1 VRGAGLEYR
10 RAAESAATL
19 ILDNGRVRLP
29 IIAGRLR
36 GRWWL
41 PASRGKILRILN
53 GTYEREQTRLFERHV
68 RPGATV
74 LDVGA
79 HVGYYTLLSAVLA
92 GPSGRVH
99 SFEPN
104 PQNADFLRR
113 HVRIN
118 RLDSVRVEQAAVSD
132 REGTARFDFGTGSG
146 TGHLADAG
154 ALEVRTLRL
163 DDYCAQHALA
173 PAALKIDVEGAEMS
187 VLQGARDMLARHRPV
202 IFLSTH
208 GPEVHRASLAL
219 LRELGYRVAPILGG
233 DVEATTEVLATPGA

>member
-1 VRGAGLEYR
+1 
-10 RAAESAATL
+10 
-19 ILDNGRVRLP
+19 VRLP

-53 GTYEREQTRLFERHV
+53 GTYEGEQTRLFEQHV

-79 HVGYYTLLSAVLA
+79 HVGYYTVLSAVLA

-99 SFEPN
+99 AFEPN
-104 PQNADFLRR
+104 PKNAEFLRR

-118 RLDSVRVEQAAVSD
+118 RLGTVRVEQAAVSD
-132 REGTARFDFGTGSG
+132 HEGTARFDFGTGSG

-154 ALEVRTLRL
+154 ALEVRMLRL

-173 PAALKIDVEGAEMS
+173 PAAIKIDVEGAEMA
-187 VLQGARDMLARHRPV
+187 VLAGAFDTLARHHPT

-208 GPEVHRASLAL
+208 GPEVHAASLDF
-219 LRELGYRVAPILGG
+219 LRGMGYQLRPILG
-233 DVEATTEVLATPGA
+233 DRVEFATEVLATPEA

>member
-1 VRGAGLEYR
+1 M
-10 RAAESAATL
+10 
-19 ILDNGRVRLP
+19 RLP

-53 GTYEREQTRLFERHV
+53 GTYEREQTRLFEQHV

-99 SFEPN
+99 AFEPN
-104 PQNADFLRR
+104 PKNADFLRR

-118 RLDSVRVEQAAVSD
+118 RLDTVRVEQAAVSD
-132 REGTARFDFGTGSG
+132 HEGTARFDFGTGSG
-146 TGHLADAG
+146 TGHLADRG

-173 PAALKIDVEGAEMS
+173 PAAIKIDVEGAEMS
-187 VLQGARDMLARHRPV
+187 VLQGARETLARHRPV

-208 GPEVHRASLAL
+208 GPEVHRASLAF
-219 LRELGYRVAPILGG
+219 LRELGYRVSPILGG

>member
-1 VRGAGLEYR
+1 MFARGEGR
-10 RAAESAATL
+10 RAIHPTTYE
-19 ILDNGRVRLP
+19 VRLP

-41 PASRGKILRILN
+41 PASRGKVLRILN

-79 HVGYYTLLSAVLA
+79 HVGYYTLVSAVLA

-99 SFEPN
+99 AFEPN
-104 PQNADFLRR
+104 PRNAEFLRR

-118 RLDSVRVEQAAVSD
+118 RLDTVRVEQAAVSD
-132 REGTARFDFGTGSG
+132 RAGTARFDFGTGSG

-163 DDYCAQHALA
+163 DDYCAEHALA
-173 PAALKIDVEGAEMS
+173 PAAIKIDVEGAEMS
-187 VLQGARDMLARHRPV
+187 VLHGARETLARHRPV
-202 IFLSTH
+202 LFLSTH
-208 GPEVHRASLAL
+208 GAEVHAASLAF
-219 LRELGYRVAPILGG
+219 LRGLGYRVAPILGG
-233 DVEATTEVLATPGA
+233 DVEATTEVLATPGG

>member
-1 VRGAGLEYR
+1 M
-10 RAAESAATL
+10 
-19 ILDNGRVRLP
+19 GRVRLP

-53 GTYEREQTRLFERHV
+53 GTYEREQTRLFEQHV

-99 SFEPN
+99 AFEPN
-104 PQNADFLRR
+104 PRNADFLRR

-118 RLDSVRVEQAAVSD
+118 RLDTVRVEQAAVSD

-163 DDYCAQHALA
+163 DDYCAEHALA
-173 PAALKIDVEGAEMS
+173 PTAIKIDVEGAEMS
-187 VLQGARDMLARHRPV
+187 ALAGAFDTLARHHPT

-208 GPEVHRASLAL
+208 GPEVHAASLGFL
-219 LRELGYRVAPILGG
+219 QGMGYQLHPILG
-233 DVEATTEVLATPGA
+233 DHVEFATEVLATYGEG